1 MSWTAELTTT
11 LTAVR
16 TSSTRQWAWMPR
28 KRSGRPISPASIARL
43 SAVCCG
49 SKVRMRPTCTSFR
62 PPATSASRTRFASS
76 MSTPRGFS
84 QSTGLPASMQAT
96 ARSAWVGSGE
106 AMSTA
111 STLGSPMSAAP
122 ESNTAAPPH
131 SLERALARA
140 WSTSMTATSSAP
152 DTRCARFRA
161 WRPPMPPV
169 PTTPTRNAS
178 SAIEPPSS
186 HPVLADPRKFCHV
199 RPGSGRLPAGRPPRQ
214 SRSVQRARPEP
225 MRTHTLLP
233 KNVHVFV
240 YNEPMKRRDL
250 ERALRRGGWTFL
262 RHGGRHDIWTDGNR
276 EEAIPRHAEINERLA
291 RAILRRAGRKN

>member
-1 MSWTAELTTT
+1 MT

-43 SAVCCG
+43 SAACCG
-49 SKVRMRPTCTSFR
+49 SKVRMSPTCTSFR

-111 STLGSPMSAAP
+111 STASSRMRSGPDP
-122 ESNTAAPPH
+122 NTLAPPH
-131 SLERALARA
+131 SSATAAARPRSRSMIA
-140 WSTSMTATSSAP
+140 TTSTP
-152 DTRCARFRA
+152 ETRCARFRA

-169 PTTPTRNAS
+169 PTTPTRNDPSATARSPRVFRALPRTAAREIWHVPPAAS
-178 SAIEPPSS
+178 I
-186 HPVLADPRKFCHV
+186 PRPRV
-199 RPGSGRLPAGRPPRQ
+199 RLRARPPRAV
-214 SRSVQRARPEP
+214 SRGGCGCA
-225 MRTHTLLP
+225 
-233 KNVHVFV
+233 
-240 YNEPMKRRDL
+240 
-250 ERALRRGGWTFL
+250 RRGG
-262 RHGGRHDIWTDGNR
+262 RS
-276 EEAIPRHAEINERLA
+276 
-291 RAILRRAGRKN
+291 RRSRPAAVPS